1 MYSQKHALSLLDA
14 YDPSSEQEQNAK
26 QFIQDFI
33 TENERY
39 WSRGTLTGHLT
50 GSAWITNKSQSK
62 AVLLHHKKLN
72 IWVQPGGHIDD
83 EDESLIAASLR
94 EAKEETGLPE
104 LVAQQAGIF
113 DLDVHKIP
121 ARKTEPEHWHLDVRF
136 WFVAEDTALAISEES
151 NELAWLTR
159 AEIEKLTQEES
170 VLRMVRKT
178 LSV

>member
-1 MYSQKHALSLLDA
+1 MYSQNHALILLNA
-14 YDPSSEQEQNAK
+14 YHPQSEQEQNAK

-50 GSAWITNKSQSK
+50 GSAWITNKAQSK

-83 EDESLIAASLR
+83 DDQSLLAASLR
-94 EAKEETGLPE
+94 EAKEETGLPSLIPKQE
-104 LVAQQAGIF
+104 GIF

-136 WFVAEDTALAISEES
+136 WLIAEIEELAISEES
-151 NELAWLTR
+151 NDLAWLTR
-159 AEIEKLTQEES
+159 AEIENLTEEES